1 VTLFPLRR
9 TYLCCKVENKCDR
22 YYTVSDKRIRP
33 IVSVAVICLRYILR
47 LINAFLMT
55 DYFAELWRCA
65 IQLTRYGATQ
75 VPRRLRDEMMIMM
88 MVVIN

>member
-1 VTLFPLRR
+1 
-9 TYLCCKVENKCDR
+9 
-22 YYTVSDKRIRP
+22 
-33 IVSVAVICLRYILR
+33 
-47 LINAFLMT
+47 MT
-55 DYFAELWRCA
+55 DYLAELWRCA